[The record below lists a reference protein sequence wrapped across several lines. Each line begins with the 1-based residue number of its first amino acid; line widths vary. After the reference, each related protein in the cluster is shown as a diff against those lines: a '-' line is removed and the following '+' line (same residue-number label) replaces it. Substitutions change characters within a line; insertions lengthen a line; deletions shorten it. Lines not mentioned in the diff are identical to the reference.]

1 MKESIQNRKERVRK
15 NTMRLAFWTFSWTA
29 TVALVT
35 FGSLLLWDKDPV
47 YTAIALVINVIFGI
61 GMIRANIRNLKSMD
75 ELEQKIQLDAMGI
88 SLGVTLVGGMAYT
101 MMDTSDL
108 ISSDAEIS
116 FLVILMALTYMVA
129 ILVGKLRYK

>member
-15 NTMRLAFWTFSWTA
+15 NTRSLAFWTFSWTA

-35 FGSLLLWDKDPV
+35 FGSLLLWDKNPV
-47 YTAIALVINVIFGI
+47 YTTIALVINIVFGI
-61 GMIRANIRNLKSMD
+61 GMILANIRNLKSMD
-75 ELEQKIQLDAMGI
+75 ELEQKIHLDAMGI

-129 ILVGKLRYK
+129 IVVGKVRYK